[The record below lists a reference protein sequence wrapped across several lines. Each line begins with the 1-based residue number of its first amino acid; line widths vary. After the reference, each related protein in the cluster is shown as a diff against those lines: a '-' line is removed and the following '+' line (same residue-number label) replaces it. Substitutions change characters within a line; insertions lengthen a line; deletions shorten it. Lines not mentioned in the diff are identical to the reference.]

1 MLLKCK
7 YLMAIY
13 LMTIASNGV
22 RDTVIKTSTDNTST
36 YLDHENLQDDLA
48 RFKYLT
54 MRVRIAWPTLALL
67 VISMSVFF
75 AASAAYLLGYIN
87 LTLAICLNALA
98 SFWSF
103 TVGHDASHNA
113 VSTIKPL
120 NDWAGRISTVF
131 LSPIPFFRMFRFVHM
146 QHHRFANDEQ
156 KDPDSYC
163 GKGKAWTLPLR
174 WASLDLH
181 YFTIYLKPSVFK
193 ARPKAEQKEFFIAT
207 SFGLALVAIILMSS
221 WAWEY
226 FLLFLVPTRIAVV
239 MLAFAFD
246 YLPHYPHNE
255 KTVDNPYQATQN
267 RVGYEWLLTPVMLS
281 QNYHLVHH
289 LYPTVPFY
297 RYVSVW
303 RAKAKSH
310 YANQPAITSA
320 FRLSSK

>member
-1 MLLKCK
+1 MNNKINNSSIEHHKVAYEQEAL
-7 YLMAIY
+7 
-13 LMTIASNGV
+13 
-22 RDTVIKTSTDNTST
+22 R
-36 YLDHENLQDDLA
+36 DDLP

-54 MRVRIAWPTLALL
+54 QRVRIAWPTLVLL
-67 VISMSVFF
+67 VVSIGLFF
-75 AASAAYLLGYIN
+75 ASSVAYLSGYMS
-87 LTLAICLNALA
+87 LPLAILLNAVA

-120 NDWAGRISTVF
+120 NEWAGRISTVF
-131 LSPIPFFRMFRFVHM
+131 LSPIPFFRMFRYIHM
-146 QHHRFANDEQ
+146 QHHRFANDAQ

-163 GKGKAWTLPLR
+163 GKGKIWTLPLR
-174 WASLDLH
+174 WASLDIH

-193 ARPKAEQKEFFIAT
+193 SRPKAEQKEFFIAT
-207 SFGLALVAIILMSS
+207 TFGLVLVSFILLSG

-226 FLLFLVPTRIAVV
+226 FLLFLIPTRIAVV
-239 MLAFAFD
+239 LLAFAFD

-255 KTVDNPYQATQN
+255 KTTDNPYKATQN
-267 RVGYEWLLTPVMLS
+267 RVGYEWLLTPLMLS

-303 RAKAKSH
+303 RAKAKTH
-310 YANQPAITSA
+310 YANSPAITSA
-320 FRLSSK
+320 FSLSSK